1 MMGILHDLF
10 SIGSP
15 KETHDRQWHEIAMAR
30 RKVQELERRMR
41 LSEQRR
47 YSLRSSLLA
56 GARIA
61 HFTREEAG
69 S

>member
-1 MMGILHDLF
+1 MMGILRGLF

-15 KETHDRQWHEIAMAR
+15 KETHDRQWQEITMAQ

-41 LSEQRR
+41 LNEQRR
-47 YSLRSSLLA
+47 YYLRSPLLP
-56 GARIA
+56 GARVA
-61 HFTREEAG
+61 RFAREDAE